1 MKKKMIR
8 RSIVGAAVMS
18 VFYTTPVYA
27 GQLAV
32 QKSDVITVLKNCSA
46 YFVAVG
52 GILIAAI
59 AVTVYLKKFE
69 KPKKRFLRLQT
80 LFASILVL
88 TTILNLVCLG
98 PVSTLLDVIVQ
109 EKAEVSEDSI
119 EEAKE
124 LITNIAEEGIV
135 MVKNNG
141 TLPLSKNTKKI
152 NVFGWAS
159 TNPCY
164 GGTGSGAVDTTNCV
178 TLLDGLKAGGYEVND
193 SLVDMYTSYAKERP
207 AADMMSVDWTL
218 PEPTTDYYTDEIMKE
233 AKEFSDVAVITIAR
247 VGGEGTDL
255 PTDFGAKNADGSDLY
270 TYTNNSEEYDDFTD
284 GQTYLELSQTE
295 KKMVELV
302 CENFDNV
309 IVIYNSANA
318 MELGWVEEYDAI
330 DAVLCCPGAGET
342 GFAALGSILNGDV
355 NPSGKLADTYVYD
368 LTATPYFN
376 NFGDFTYDNMDEFAW
391 EEMGQKRDVNFVEY
405 SEGIYVGYKF
415 YETAFAEAEAGNM
428 DYDYESIVQ
437 YPFGY
442 GLSYTTFE
450 QEITRFEETDDGFTI
465 EVTVTNTGDV
475 AGKDVVELF
484 YNPPYTNGG
493 IEKSA
498 VNLIDFGKTQI
509 IEPGESETFEF
520 TVSAEDMASF
530 DTYGAGCYVLEPG
543 DYEISIRSDAH
554 TVLDECTYTIDSTII
569 YNESNPRSSDENA
582 ATVQFADAEGDEVEY
597 LSRADGF
604 ANYDSATAVPE
615 NYSMAEDRKA
625 NYKNVTNYDIDA
637 MNDDSDEMP
646 TTGASNGLVLAD
658 LRGLDYDD
666 PMWEKLLD
674 EMSIS
679 DMSSLISGGGYQ
691 TAAVDSI
698 EKVATTDNDGPANIY
713 NNYTGAAGNAYPS
726 EVMLANTWNKELA
739 MAMGESIGKEA
750 DELDVSGWYAPG
762 MNLHR
767 SAFGGRNFEYYSEDS
782 ILSGYMAAAE
792 IQGANEYG
800 VYSYIKHFAL
810 NDQETNRIY
819 QMCTWANEQTIRE
832 IYLKPF
838 EIAIKDGN
846 SGAVM
851 IGHNYVGDKWTGAN
865 YALCTTVL
873 RNEWGFDGLVS
884 TDMFC
889 GYGYYDADIAIRSG
903 IDSMLNPM
911 GFEDATVTDTTSA
924 TSINAMRNSCHHILY
939 TVVNSRAYNDENTA
953 YNMVL
958 WKKIMLGID
967 IAIVIIII
975 LLEVIVIR
983 NYKNRKV
990 NFEN

>member
-1 MKKKMIR
+1 MKKKKIQKG
-8 RSIVGAAVMS
+8 IVSTALLP

-27 GQLAV
+27 AQLTV
-32 QKSDVITVLKNCSA
+32 QKSDVITVLKNCSP
-46 YFVAVG
+46 YFIAIG
-52 GILIAAI
+52 IILIAAI
-59 AVTVYLKKFE
+59 AFTVYCKKYEKSKKKFC
-69 KPKKRFLRLQT
+69 RLQT
-80 LFASILVL
+80 LLASVL
-88 TTILNLVCLG
+88 ALTVVLNLVCLG

-109 EKAEVSEDSI
+109 EKTEVSEESI
-119 EEAKE
+119 AETKD
-124 LITNIAEEGIV
+124 LITNITEEGIV
-135 MVKNNG
+135 MVKNDG
-141 TLPLSKNTKKI
+141 TLPLSDSTKKL

-164 GGTGSGAVDTTNCV
+164 GGTGSGAVDASNCV
-178 TLLDGLKAGGYEVND
+178 TLLDGLKAGGYEVNET
-193 SLVDMYTSYAKERP
+193 LVDMYTSYAKERP
-207 AADMMSVDWTL
+207 VSDMMRVDWTL
-218 PEPTTDYYTDEIMKE
+218 PEPTVDYYTDEVMEE

-255 PTDFGAKNADGSDLY
+255 PTDFGAKNEDGSDFY
-270 TYTNNSEEYDDFTD
+270 TYTNNSTEYDDFTD

-302 CENFDNV
+302 CENFDKV

-368 LTATPYFN
+368 LTTTPYFN
-376 NFGDFTYDNMDEFAW
+376 NFGDFTYNNMDEFAW
-391 EEMGQKRDVNFVEY
+391 EENGQKRDVNFVEY
-405 SEGIYVGYKF
+405 GESIYVGYKF

-428 DYDYESIVQ
+428 EYDYETTVQ

-442 GLSYTTFE
+442 GLSYTTFD
-450 QEITRFEETDDGFTI
+450 QKISNYEETEEGFAI
-465 EVTVTNTGDV
+465 EVTVTNTGDT
-475 AGKDVVELF
+475 AGKDVVELY
-484 YNPPYTNGG
+484 YNPPYSNGG

-498 VNLIDFGKTQI
+498 VNLIDFGKTKNL
-509 IEPGESETFEF
+509 EPGESEIIKF

-530 DTYGAGCYVLEPG
+530 DTYDAGCYVLEAG
-543 DYEISIRSDAH
+543 EYEISIRSDSH
-554 TVLDECTYTIDSTII
+554 TVLDERTYTVDDTIT
-569 YNESNPRSSDENA
+569 YNESNPRSSDEIA
-582 ATVQFADAEGDEVEY
+582 ATVQFADAEGDDVEY

-604 ANYDSATAVPE
+604 ANYATATAVPD
-615 NYSMAEDRKA
+615 NYAMDEERKA
-625 NYKNVTNYDIDA
+625 NYKNASNYDIES
-637 MNDDSDEMP
+637 MNDDSDVMP
-646 TTGASNGLVLAD
+646 TIGASNGLVLAD
-658 LRGLDYDD
+658 LRGVDFDD
-666 PMWEKLLD
+666 PKWDELLD
-674 EMSIS
+674 EMSVS
-679 DMSSLISGGGYQ
+679 DMASLISGGGYQ

-698 EKVATTDNDGPANIY
+698 EKVSTTDNDGPANIY
-713 NNYTGAAGNAYPS
+713 NNYTGATGNAYPS

-739 MAMGESIGKEA
+739 KAMGESIGKEA

-782 ILSGYMAAAE
+782 ILSGYMGAAE

-838 EIAIKDGN
+838 EIAIKEGN

-865 YALCTTVL
+865 YELCTTVL
-873 RNEWGFDGLVS
+873 RDEWGFDGMVS

-889 GYGYYDADIAIRSG
+889 GYGYYDADMAIRSG

-911 GFEDATVTDTTSA
+911 GFEDANITDTTSA
-924 TSINAMRNSCHHILY
+924 TSVNAMRNSCHHILY
-939 TVVNSRAYNDENTA
+939 TVVNSRAYNDENIA
-953 YNMVL
+953 YHMVL
-958 WKKIMLGID
+958 WKQIMIGAD
-967 IAIVIIII
+967 VAVAI
-975 LLEVIVIR
+975 LLFLFEALILLR
-983 NYKNRKV
+983 YKK
-990 NFEN
+990 EK

>member
-1 MKKKMIR
+1 MMKKMIR
-8 RSIVGAAVMS
+8 RSIVGTALLA
-18 VFYTTPVYA
+18 VFYATPVYA
-27 GQLAV
+27 AQLTV
-32 QKSDVITVLKNCSA
+32 QKSDVITVLKNCSP
-46 YFVAVG
+46 YFIAIGV
-52 GILIAAI
+52 ILIAAI
-59 AVTVYLKKFE
+59 AFIVYCKKFE
-69 KPKKRFLRLQT
+69 KPKKKFLRLQT
-80 LFASILVL
+80 LLALILAL
-88 TTILNLVCLG
+88 TTVLNLVCLG
-98 PVSTLLDVIVQ
+98 PVSTLLNVMVQ
-109 EKAEVSEDSI
+109 DKAEVSEDSV
-119 EEAKE
+119 EEAKD
-124 LITNIAEEGIV
+124 LITNIAEEGTV

-141 TLPLSKNTKKI
+141 ILPLSKNTKKI

-178 TLLDGLKAGGYEVND
+178 TFLDGLEAGGYEVNQT
-193 SLVDMYTSYAKERP
+193 LVNMYTSYAKERP
-207 AADMMSVDWTL
+207 AADMMTVDWTL

-233 AKEFSDVAVITIAR
+233 AKEFSDVAIITIAR

-255 PTDFGAKNADGSDLY
+255 PTDFGAKNEDGSDLY
-270 TYTNNSEEYDDFTD
+270 TYTNNSDEYDDFTD

-295 KKMVELV
+295 NKMVELV
-302 CENFDNV
+302 CENFDKV

-318 MELGWVEEYDAI
+318 MELGWVDEYDAI
-330 DAVLCCPGAGET
+330 GAVLCCPGAGET

-368 LTATPYFN
+368 LTKAPYFN

-405 SEGIYVGYKF
+405 SESIYVGYKF

-428 DYDYESIVQ
+428 DYDYKSMVQ

-450 QEITRFEETDDGFTI
+450 QKISHFEENDDGFTVA
-465 EVTVTNTGDV
+465 VTVTNTGEV
-475 AGKDVVELF
+475 AGKDVVELY

-498 VNLIDFGKTQI
+498 VNLIDFGKTQV
-509 IEPGESETFEF
+509 IEPGESETVEF

-530 DTYGAGCYVLEPG
+530 DTYGAGCYVLESG

-554 TVLDECTYTIDSTII
+554 TVLDECTYTVDNTIT
-569 YNESNPRSSDENA
+569 YDESNPRSSDENV
-582 ATVQFADAEGDEVEY
+582 ATVQFSDAEGDEVEY

-604 ANYDSATAVPE
+604 ANYDTATAVPD
-615 NYSMAEDRKA
+615 NYTMDEERKA
-625 NYKNVTNYDIDA
+625 NYKNISNYDIES
-637 MNDDSDEMP
+637 MNDDSDTMP
-646 TTGASNGLVLAD
+646 TTGVSNGLVLAD

-666 PMWEKLLD
+666 SKWDELLD
-674 EMSIS
+674 EMSVS

-698 EKVATTDNDGPANIY
+698 EKVSTTDNDGPANIY

-739 MAMGESIGKEA
+739 KAMGESIGKEA

-762 MNLHR
+762 MNIHR

-792 IQGANEYG
+792 IQGANKYG

-819 QMCTWANEQTIRE
+819 QMCTWANEQSIRE

-851 IGHNYVGDKWTGAN
+851 IGHNYIGDKWTGAS

-873 RNEWGFDGLVS
+873 RDEWGFNGLLS

-903 IDSMLNPM
+903 VDSMLNPM
-911 GFEDATVTDTTSA
+911 GFEDANVTDTSSA
-924 TSINAMRNSCHHILY
+924 TSVTAMRNSCHHILY
-939 TVVNSRAYNDENTA
+939 TVVNSRAYNDENMV
-953 YNMVL
+953 YHMVL
-958 WKKIMLGID
+958 WKQIMIGVD
-967 IAIVIIII
+967 AGIAILLI
-975 LLEVIVIR
+975 LLEVLILR
-983 NYKNRKV
+983 WRKK
-990 NFEN
+990 ENK